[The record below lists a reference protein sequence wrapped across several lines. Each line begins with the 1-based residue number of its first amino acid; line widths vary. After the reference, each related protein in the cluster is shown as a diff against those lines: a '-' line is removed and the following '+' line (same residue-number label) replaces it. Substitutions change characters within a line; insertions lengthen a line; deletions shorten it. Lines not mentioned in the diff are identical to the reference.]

1 MKTNIINKKG
11 FTLIELLV
19 VVLVIGILAAIA
31 VPQYQKAVNK
41 SRLAEAV
48 LITKFLDSGVKYLA
62 NKGVSGQGSEVASS
76 FHLSGA
82 SWDSSG
88 LKYST
93 KIHSLDI
100 SCQDYKCIAHIYYPQ
115 EGTPL
120 YTLTFTGQK
129 GQDTIKTCQGP
140 DYICSSLEDKGFTTI

>member
-1 MKTNIINKKG
+1 MKINSINKKG
-11 FTLIELLV
+11 FTLLELLV
-19 VVLVIGILAAIA
+19 VVLIIGILAAIA
-31 VPQYQKAVNK
+31 VPQYTKAVNK

-62 NKGVSGQGSEVASS
+62 NQGASGQGSEVAGS
-76 FHLSGA
+76 FRLSGA
-82 SWDSSG
+82 SWDDNG

-129 GQDTIKTCQGP
+129 DADTIKTCQGP
-140 DYICSSLEDKGFTTI
+140 DYICKDLEDKGFTQI